1 MTQRMMVRSF
11 LVTLVSLSLLAAP
24 VAAAGPVQPADS
36 PRSGWMVEFGDL
48 VSRAWELLFG
58 DRAGDRGLGDRQDLP
73 DEGISSMS
81 GKDEGEGGSN
91 NDPNG

>member
-1 MTQRMMVRSF
+1 MMVRSF

-24 VAAAGPVQPADS
+24 AAAAGAVQPADS
-36 PRSGWMVEFGDL
+36 PRSGWLIEVGDL
-48 VSRAWELLFG
+48 VSRAWGLVFG
-58 DRAGDRGLGDRQDLP
+58 DRVGDRGAGDRQDLP
-73 DEGISSMS
+73 DDGISSMS